1 MRVRSVA
8 LPCAGLLWLTLST
21 VAAQTDQL
29 DRDLAEWKPWVARL
43 GAAISSDGGES
54 ATAALAALQARV
66 AAEGAD
72 APVDRALYAA
82 LGALAWRCAV
92 DAKAAARTGETP
104 QALLELAV
112 TATARGGDHDDIV
125 VAHVLRAG
133 QLDAEPRRQRRL
145 LLEARDLTG
154 RGHHGPFVLLA
165 RLDIA
170 EGRFGPA
177 AENLAAA
184 EQRLAAQP
192 AATWLRAEFH
202 ETRARLHVHLGL
214 PDLVERDA
222 DAAAAAG
229 LAPGRLAWLHFA
241 YAMSIEDFAGALRL
255 GDALLAEHRAIDRAE
270 VLLFMARAHGRDFDP
285 AEGKRPT
292 PRALAEEALAAATQP
307 TTRARANLELAMF
320 DLVAG
325 DPGAAARRLAA
336 ADAARAEI
344 PSERAFDVAAEA
356 AVARARLALATGD
369 DARLPDLRTELE
381 RLRDELFAR
390 WRSMPLRVGGLGF
403 LQFGERRDVLAALIA
418 VERRLAPAQPERALQ
433 HLLDAQALGTLAR
446 RFAHEP
452 GTAADVQR
460 TLVPADGGILVF
472 LPTVLGEC
480 SFVITR
486 DAIEFHVL
494 PRSDH
499 LLRDLRAFRGAM
511 LTSDAG
517 PAAIADLQDRGRA
530 LLAQI
535 LPPRALAQLRT
546 WRSCVV
552 VGRELL
558 GKLPFEALPGFDA
571 PWLGVEKALWY
582 LPSLPF
588 GLERARGRAPLA
600 LPTVDCLLVAATR
613 DAPGPDGQPVLA
625 IRDAELAAVVDAW
638 AQPRVLAGSQ
648 AERSAILSREAA
660 PTDLLWILGHGH
672 AVATTDDDERPL
684 ALAMADAFLRCAD
697 VDTWAGSAPASDR
710 RVPPV
715 VALSVCGG
723 ESGPPRRG
731 DDTGGHLAGAFLA
744 AGADAVL
751 AADADLR
758 IDGHLALLRALHAAL
773 HDGATLAEAL
783 RRARAALVAGG
794 GEFSH
799 PRHHAHFSIF
809 GMGDVTV
816 RAAPRTMSWWLVIAA
831 ALVGV
836 AGLAGLLRSRRR
848 RS

>member
-1 MRVRSVA
+1 M
-8 LPCAGLLWLTLST
+8 
-21 VAAQTDQL
+21 
-29 DRDLAEWKPWVARL
+29 
-43 GAAISSDGGES
+43 
-54 ATAALAALQARV
+54 
-66 AAEGAD
+66 
-72 APVDRALYAA
+72 
-82 LGALAWRCAV
+82 
-92 DAKAAARTGETP
+92 
-104 QALLELAV
+104 

-177 AENLAAA
+177 AENLAVA

-229 LAPGRLAWLHFA
+229 LAPGRLTWLRFA

-255 GDALLAEHRAIDRAE
+255 GDALLADLTIDRAE
-270 VLLFMARAHGRDFDP
+270 VLLFMARALGRDFDP
-285 AEGKRPT
+285 GPGERPT
-292 PRALAEEALAAATQP
+292 PRTMAEQALAAATQP

-320 DLVAG
+320 DLGTG
-325 DPGAAARRLAA
+325 DPAAAARRLAA

-344 PSERAFDVAAEA
+344 PPERAFEFAAEA

-369 DARLPDLRTELE
+369 DASLPDLRTELL

-418 VERRLAPAQPERALQ
+418 VDRRLAPAHPERALQ

-452 GTAADVQR
+452 GTAAEVQR
-460 TLVPADGGILVF
+460 SLAPADGGILVF

-486 DAIEFHVL
+486 AAIEFHIL

-511 LTSDAG
+511 LTSDAS
-517 PAAIADLQDRGRA
+517 PAAIAELQDRGRA
-530 LLAQI
+530 LLVQI
-535 LPPRALAQLRT
+535 LPPHALAQLRT
-546 WRSCVV
+546 WRSCVI

-558 GKLPFEALPGFDA
+558 GKLPFEALPGFEA

-588 GLERARGRAPLA
+588 GLERARGRTQLAP
-600 LPTVDCLLVAATR
+600 PTVDCLLVAATR
-613 DAPGPDGQPVLA
+613 EVPGPEGQPVLA
-625 IRDAELAAVVDAW
+625 IRDAELTAVVDAW
-638 AQPRVLAGSQ
+638 AQPRVLAGTK
-648 AERSAILSREAA
+648 AARSAILAREVA

-672 AVATTDDDERPL
+672 SVPTTTDDERPI

-697 VDTWAGSAPASDR
+697 VDAWAGSAPASDR

-758 IDGHLALLRALHAAL
+758 IDGHLALLRELHAAL
-773 HDGATLAEAL
+773 HDGTALAESL

-809 GMGDVTV
+809 GMGDVAV
-816 RAAPRTMSWWLVIAA
+816 RAAPRATSWWLVVGA

-836 AGLAGLLRSRRR
+836 AGLAGLLRSRQRR
-848 RS
+848 T